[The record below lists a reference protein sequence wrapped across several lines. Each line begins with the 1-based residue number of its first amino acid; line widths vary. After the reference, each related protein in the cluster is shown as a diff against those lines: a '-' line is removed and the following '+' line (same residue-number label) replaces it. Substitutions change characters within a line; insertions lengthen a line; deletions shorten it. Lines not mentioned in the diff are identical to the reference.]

1 MIGILEL
8 LIILIFCVPWLIAFI
23 DILRS
28 DFQGHAKMIWLI
40 AVILVPFLGAM
51 AYFIIGRKQK
61 IKNE

>member
-23 DILRS
+23 DILRN

-51 AYFIIGRKQK
+51 AYFIMGRKQK
-61 IKNE
+61 IKKE